1 MNTAYM
7 TQKIFFALGTV
18 CTLTVYDGNVNEA
31 LSRSRERV
39 MEIHRRMNAYDPD
52 SEVSRINATAG
63 REYVKVSEDTF
74 YLIDRSVYYSRFTGG
89 RYDIT
94 TRSSSL
100 LWKKAIAA
108 KTLPEREA
116 ITEAAALTDYRDIL
130 LDREHQRV
138 MLRRRGQQLDLGAIA
153 KGYAADEVCRI
164 LIEEGVTEA
173 VINLGGT
180 VYTIGSSR
188 RIGIQNP
195 FEKTGTSF
203 AYIDVEDRA
212 VVTSGL
218 YEQGFTAG
226 GRTYHHIVDP
236 ATGYPSDTALAGV
249 TLIGDCA
256 EALDA
261 LSTTVFMMQTL
272 DAKRLLRRMRI
283 EAIFVT
289 KTGNVFTTDGL
300 KQSYAHAG

>member
-18 CTLTVYDGNVNEA
+18 CTLTVYDGSVNEA

-52 SEVSRINATAG
+52 SEVSRINTSAG
-63 REYVKVSEDTF
+63 RDYVKVSEDTY
-74 YLIDRSVYYSRFTGG
+74 YLIERSVYYSRLTNG

-94 TRSSSL
+94 TRPSSL

-108 KTLPEREA
+108 KTLPEHEA
-116 ITEAAALTDYRDIL
+116 ITQAAALTDYRDIL
-130 LDREHQRV
+130 LDREHHRV
-138 MLRRRGQQLDLGAIA
+138 MLRRPGQQLDLGAIA
-153 KGYAADEVCRI
+153 KGYAADEARRI
-164 LIEEGVTEA
+164 LTEEGVTEA
-173 VINLGGT
+173 VINFGGT
-180 VYTIGSSR
+180 VYTIGSNR

-195 FEKTGTSF
+195 FEKTGISF
-203 AYIDVEDRA
+203 AYIDVEDHA

-218 YEQGFTAG
+218 YEQGFTTG

-236 ATGYPSDTALAGV
+236 ATGYPSDTMLAGV
-249 TLIGDCA
+249 TLIGGCA
-256 EALDA
+256 EELDA
-261 LSTTVFMMQTL
+261 LSTTFFMMQTL
-272 DAKRLLRRMRI
+272 DAMRLLRRMRI

-289 KTGNVFTTDGL
+289 KTGNVYTTDGL
-300 KQSYAHAG
+300 SRRYAHAG